1 MAKIKLLALEA
12 KACFDYFNSNSNQDY
27 NSPAFGLTLD
37 SYPCYRGISSIAAT
51 GFALVAYIIGCER
64 GWLDRGTLIRRVR
77 GTLDSLLYRAD
88 HTKGFFYHFMDI
100 KTGKRYKKSEL
111 SIIDTAIALAG
122 AITAGEYFGGE
133 IKEKAASLFNRV
145 DWTWFRDKKNNRF
158 YMGYTPEQGFSGWWD
173 FYAEQL
179 LMYILGA
186 GSMTYP
192 VPGDMF
198 YSFVRYKRAKSLDFI
213 YSWFGSLFTHQYSHA
228 FIDFRGRL
236 DRYGVDWFD
245 NSVRAS
251 LANRDYC
258 IELGRKFKTLHERS
272 WGLTPCQGPF
282 GYQGRYGA
290 GPSGIYDDE
299 HIVDGTVPPS
309 GALGSIVFT
318 PDLSLEA
325 LNYYKGQTRLWG
337 EYGLV
342 DAYNLD
348 IKQAWYADSYIGINK
363 GITLLMAEN
372 YTSGLVWELFMK
384 NEIVQR
390 GLKVVGL
397 SEDIKRH
404 TA

>member
-1 MAKIKLLALEA
+1 
-12 KACFDYFNSNSNQDY
+12 
-27 NSPAFGLTLD
+27 
-37 SYPCYRGISSIAAT
+37 
-51 GFALVAYIIGCER
+51 
-64 GWLDRGTLIRRVR
+64 
-77 GTLDSLLYRAD
+77 
-88 HTKGFFYHFMDI
+88 
-100 KTGKRYKKSEL
+100 
-111 SIIDTAIALAG
+111 
-122 AITAGEYFGGE
+122 
-133 IKEKAASLFNRV
+133 
-145 DWTWFRDKKNNRF
+145 
-158 YMGYTPEQGFSGWWD
+158 
-173 FYAEQL
+173 
-179 LMYILGA
+179 MYILGA

-198 YSFVRYKRAKSLDFI
+198 YSFVRYKRANSLDFI